1 MPKENQYSHI
11 SSNARLRNTTA
22 MILAGGKG
30 TRLKELTSKIAKP
43 AVSFGGKFKIID
55 FALSNCINS
64 GIRRVGV
71 LTQYMA
77 QDLISHIQS
86 GWQSSYSALG
96 EGVHIIPAQ
105 QRIDE
110 SWYRGTA
117 DAIYQNLDLIKRFD
131 QTERILI
138 LGGDHI
144 YKMDYSRM
152 INFHVESGADV
163 TVACIQMPIEQAS
176 EFGVMGVNEQ
186 GDIINFVEKPSQPE
200 SMPNDESKALISMG
214 IYIFNVDVLDS
225 ELRQAIDKPNYKHDF
240 GHNIIPNLIGRKN
253 VKGYVFTE
261 RGHPGA
267 NGYWRDV
274 GHIDEYYA
282 ATMDIL
288 APTPELDLYDRSW
301 PIMTNQVQRP
311 GVKFLFNDPN
321 RRGFAVDSV
330 LCAGAIIS
338 GGQVI
343 HSLISSDVRVE
354 DFSEVKD
361 SIILPSATIGRNC
374 KLNKVIVGENCHVPD
389 GTVIGYDLEQDK
401 LRYTVSEQ
409 NVILVTQE
417 MFDTVDRNVT
427 PLETKPKATE
437 TA

>member
-30 TRLKELTSKIAKP
+30 TRLKELTSNIAKP

-55 FALSNCINS
+55 FTLSNCINS

-77 QDLISHIQS
+77 HDLISHIQS

-96 EGVHIIPAQ
+96 EGVYIIPAQ
-105 QRIDE
+105 QRVGE
-110 SWYRGTA
+110 NWYRGTA
-117 DAIYQNLDLIKRFD
+117 DALYQNLDLIKRED
-131 QTERILI
+131 HTERVLI

-163 TVACIQMPIEQAS
+163 TVACIQKPIEQAS
-176 EFGVMGVNEQ
+176 EFGVMGLNED
-186 GDIINFVEKPSQPE
+186 GDIINFVEKPSNPTP
-200 SMPNDESKALISMG
+200 MPNNEDKALISMG
-214 IYIFNVDVLDS
+214 IYIFNVDVLDA
-225 ELRQAIDKPNYKHDF
+225 ELRQALNDPNYKHDF
-240 GHNIIPNLIGRKN
+240 GHNIIPSLIGRKKI
-253 VKGYVFTE
+253 KGYVFTE

-274 GHIDEYYA
+274 GHVDEYYD
-282 ATMDIL
+282 ATMDLL
-288 APTPELDLYDRSW
+288 APTPELDLYDTSW

-311 GVKFLFNDPN
+311 GVKFLFNDPQ
-321 RRGFAVDSV
+321 RRGYAVDSV

-338 GGQVI
+338 GGQVE
-343 HSLISSDVRVE
+343 HSLVSSDVRVE
-354 DFSEVKD
+354 DFAEVKD
-361 SIILPSATIGRNC
+361 SILLPRAVVGASC
-374 KLNKVIVGENCHVPD
+374 KLKKVIVAEGCVVPD
-389 GTVIGYDLEQDK
+389 GTIIGFDAEEDK
-401 LRYTVSEQ
+401 NRYTVTKSG
-409 NVILVTQE
+409 VVLVCSE
-417 MFDTVDRNVT
+417 MF
-427 PLETKPKATE
+427 ETKDTTYSEKTAESVAT
-437 TA
+437 

>member
-30 TRLKELTSKIAKP
+30 TRLKELTSTIAKP

-64 GIRRVGV
+64 GIRKVGV

-105 QRIDE
+105 QRVGE
-110 SWYRGTA
+110 NWYRGTA
-117 DAIYQNLDLIKRFD
+117 DAIYQNLDLIKRHD

-163 TVACIQMPIEQAS
+163 TVACIQKPIEQAS
-176 EFGVMGVNEQ
+176 EFGVMGLNDE
-186 GDIINFVEKPSQPE
+186 GDIINFVEKPTNPTP
-200 SMPNDESKALISMG
+200 MPNDDSKALISMG
-214 IYIFNVDVLDS
+214 IYIFNVDVLDA
-225 ELRQAIDKPNYKHDF
+225 ELRQALTCPDYKHDF
-240 GHNIIPNLIGRKN
+240 GHNIIPSLIGRSN
-253 VKGYVFTE
+253 LKGYVFTE

-274 GHIDEYYA
+274 GHVDEYYA
-282 ATMDIL
+282 ATMDLL
-288 APTPELDLYDRSW
+288 APTPELDIYDKSW

-311 GVKFLFNDPN
+311 GAKFLFNDPN
-321 RRGFAVDSV
+321 RRGYAVDSV
-330 LCAGAIIS
+330 VCAGAIIS
-338 GGQVI
+338 GAQVT
-343 HSLISSDVRVE
+343 HTLVSSDVRID
-354 DFSEVKD
+354 DFTEITD
-361 SIILPSATIGRNC
+361 SILLPSASVGQNC
-374 KLNKVIVGENCHVPD
+374 KLKKVIVGENCHIPNSMEIGFDVELD
-389 GTVIGYDLEQDK
+389 KQRFTVTDEGI
-401 LRYTVSEQ
+401 V
-409 NVILVTQE
+409 LVTQD
-417 MFDTVDRNVT
+417 MF
-427 PLETKPKATE
+427 PLKEDNPLVSEDEKSTQ